1 MRFDQVWNNEQCF
14 ILKLLIYDVH
24 LIRLIWPKQ
33 FQLSYTSLEGLDKYN
48 NLNPTVYKH
57 LTLVSSYYLQHDMVI
72 CCCYDYTQ

>member
-72 CCCYDYTQ
+72 GCCYDYTQ